1 MESAPVSRRGS
12 STSTPGAVEAAD
24 LSAEDLGEST
34 AQLIDAGG
42 PRVGLRNRQHVPL
55 VNYLARMANTAD
67 ATSSA
72 DIRAVAR
79 VGQICALF
87 GSRAVELSAA
97 DIADATGLNR
107 TTAYRYCASMAA
119 AGILE
124 RGSRRGTFALGG
136 LMLELGIQALG
147 RRRVVEIA
155 GPHLQRLRSAVRMTA
170 VLGIRGASGPVVAL
184 AEEDTSRVVV
194 MTVHPGT
201 RLEPTAAQSQL
212 MLAYGD
218 SAALEAALAGMP
230 DAQRARLET
239 DVHSARRQGHSVVW
253 NGSTVAVAAPV
264 FDDTGLVATVALLG
278 AGELD
283 LESTLEQ
290 LLATARALS
299 AELGHSGETV
309 AARP

>member
-1 MESAPVSRRGS
+1 M
-12 STSTPGAVEAAD
+12 
-24 LSAEDLGEST
+24 
-34 AQLIDAGG
+34 
-42 PRVGLRNRQHVPL
+42 PL
-55 VNYLARMANTAD
+55 VNYSSRMANSED
-67 ATSSA
+67 ATSTA

-79 VGQICALF
+79 VAQICALF
-87 GSRAVELSAA
+87 GPQVVELTAA

-136 LMLELGIQALG
+136 LMLELGVQALG

-155 GPHLQRLRSAVRMTA
+155 GSHLQRLRTAVRMTA
-170 VLGIRGASGPVVAL
+170 VLSVRGTTGPVVAL
-184 AEEDTSRVVV
+184 TEEDTSRVVV

-201 RLEPTAAQSQL
+201 KLDPTAAQSQL
-212 MLAYGD
+212 MFAYGD
-218 SAALEAALAGMP
+218 ASAMETATAGMSP
-230 DAQRARLET
+230 AQRARLET
-239 DVHSARRQGHSVVW
+239 DVYSARRQGYSVVW

-264 FDDTGLVATVALLG
+264 FDDKGLAATVALLG

-290 LLATARALS
+290 LLATTNALS
-299 AELGHSGETV
+299 AELGGGAPRAV
-309 AARP
+309 G